1 MLIDNFKVTKI
12 EKMHKTAWICV
23 RTTSR
28 CRTNSEFIIKQENF
42 PFKEGDLVCKIFTKK
57 NGAKYF
63 PNINRF
69 DDGVIQ
75 LADDSWIQ

>member
-1 MLIDNFKVTKI
+1 MLIDNFRVIEI
-12 EKMHKTAWICV
+12 EKMHTTDWINV

-28 CRTNSEFIIKQENF
+28 CSTNMVFIIKQKDF
-42 PFKEGDLVCKIFTKK
+42 PFKEGDCVCKIFTKK

-69 DDGVIQ
+69 DDGLIQ
-75 LADDSWIQ
+75 IEDESWTQ